1 VQTFGRA
8 AAIALLLCIPVSFF
22 SLYGAFHQPGIAV
35 ARSGSRLVVASVR
48 DPLVRAA
55 GVRPGDVV
63 DLDGLSAGDRAR
75 LLSAPLFRPFSV
87 TVVSK
92 GHRIDVP
99 IRDIPQPLSPN
110 GILFQWV
117 TQTLAVCGLTLG
129 AIIPW
134 RRPGAI
140 GLTFAG
146 FVLNFLYGLPT
157 SQLFGFLPEP
167 AYSVAVVAI
176 STIVG
181 IGPQIALVAFAL
193 RFPGP
198 LEGRQG
204 LVVTRAFD
212 IVLIALAVLGA
223 WRTAVVPTLPD
234 LSDPWLDVAPS
245 IFLTAALVAIVMVRY
260 VRSRGDDRRRLA
272 WVAVGSVASAIATA
286 MLDFQIVGSIS
297 LTTWSSTLLSAASA
311 ALPLAFAYAILRHH
325 VLDLGFAINRTVVY
339 STITATLLVAV
350 GAVDWLSGKVLGS
363 THLSAFVEA
372 AVTIAFGVALSWF
385 HARVARGVD
394 RVLFRRRYLAA
405 KRFESRIAAL
415 GFAKTST
422 AVDEALV
429 GEVLDILHI
438 GSAAVF
444 RRADE
449 ATFVR
454 TAAAGWESSA
464 RELSADHL
472 LLRTLCAEER
482 PVILAD
488 AGIRDNAFPKGKTSP
503 DIAIPIIV
511 RHEFLGFAL
520 YGHRGDDAVLDP
532 EEHKMLVRLVA
543 AAASAYDAID
553 AAEWRRRAIALHRYP
568 LPDRRGVQGSQIQG
582 FP

>member
-1 VQTFGRA
+1 
-8 AAIALLLCIPVSFF
+8 
-22 SLYGAFHQPGIAV
+22 
-35 ARSGSRLVVASVR
+35 
-48 DPLVRAA
+48 
-55 GVRPGDVV
+55 
-63 DLDGLSAGDRAR
+63 
-75 LLSAPLFRPFSV
+75 
-87 TVVSK
+87 
-92 GHRIDVP
+92 
-99 IRDIPQPLSPN
+99 
-110 GILFQWV
+110 
-117 TQTLAVCGLTLG
+117 
-129 AIIPW
+129 
-134 RRPGAI
+134 
-140 GLTFAG
+140 
-146 FVLNFLYGLPT
+146 
-157 SQLFGFLPEP
+157 
-167 AYSVAVVAI
+167 
-176 STIVG
+176 
-181 IGPQIALVAFAL
+181 
-193 RFPGP
+193 
-198 LEGRQG
+198 
-204 LVVTRAFD
+204 
-212 IVLIALAVLGA
+212 
-223 WRTAVVPTLPD
+223 
-234 LSDPWLDVAPS
+234 
-245 IFLTAALVAIVMVRY
+245 
-260 VRSRGDDRRRLA
+260 
-272 WVAVGSVASAIATA
+272 
-286 MLDFQIVGSIS
+286 
-297 LTTWSSTLLSAASA
+297 
-311 ALPLAFAYAILRHH
+311 
-325 VLDLGFAINRTVVY
+325 LGFAINRTVVY

-543 AAASAYDAID
+543 A
-553 AAEWRRRAIALHRYP
+553 EWRRRAIALHRYP